1 MRILR
6 CMQEDVPVF
15 SDKKENN
22 NNDVIRSI
30 MRTKEI
36 SLEEL
41 TRKVTTIQRAW
52 RHRFKSNMIKQ
63 YKQVFNQI
71 ALKIKKN

>member
-52 RHRFKSNMIKQ
+52 RHRFKNNVIKQ
-63 YKQVFNQI
+63 YKQVFHQI